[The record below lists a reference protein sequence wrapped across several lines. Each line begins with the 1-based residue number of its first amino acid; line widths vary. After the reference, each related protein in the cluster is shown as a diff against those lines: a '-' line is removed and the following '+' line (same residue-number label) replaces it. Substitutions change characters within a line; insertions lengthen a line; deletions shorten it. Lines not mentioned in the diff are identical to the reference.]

1 MTKTQKSLL
10 KNKSKSSKG
19 AGKTSTK
26 KKRVTINIDN
36 NKEKIIERLYNK
48 ENIPDL
54 WFTSEEKQLADS
66 DSINEEIKELGEYN
80 YYSKKR
86 DRKAKREKHIEDIL
100 SNVNKEIRLR
110 KIIPKLAANEAR
122 IKLKMD
128 DDGSPRITLKRSKSS
143 RWGGSKKSKRKN

>member
-10 KNKSKSSKG
+10 KKKSKSSKG

-26 KKRVTINIDN
+26 KKRVNINIDN
-36 NKEKIIERLYNK
+36 NKEKIIERLYNI

-66 DSINEEIKELGEYN
+66 DSINEEIKKLGEYN

-86 DRKAKREKHIEDIL
+86 DRKEKRKKHIEDIL

-122 IKLKMD
+122 IKLKID
-128 DDGSPRITLKRSKSS
+128 DDGSPRITLKRSKRS
-143 RWGGSKKSKRKN
+143 RWGGSKKSKQKN

>member
-10 KNKSKSSKG
+10 RKKSKSSNG
-19 AGKTSTK
+19 AGKTGTK
-26 KKRVTINIDN
+26 KKRVNINIDN
-36 NKEKIIERLYNK
+36 NKEKIIERLYNI

-54 WFTSEEKQLADS
+54 WFTSEEKQLADL
-66 DSINEEIKELGEYN
+66 DSKKEEIKELGEYN

-86 DRKAKREKHIEDIL
+86 DRKTKREKHIEDIL

-122 IKLKMD
+122 IKLKID
-128 DDGSPRITLKRSKSS
+128 DDGSPRITLKRSESS
-143 RWGGSKKSKRKN
+143 WWGGSKKSKRKN